1 MQGMSRRDVMG
12 RALALAAALRV
23 RVASAATGHPPR
35 DGAAAPSMLL
45 AREAAAG
52 QSPVG
57 YRVSEKLDGVRAQ
70 WDGRV
75 LRFRGGG
82 VVPAPGWF
90 TAGLPAVALDGELW
104 LGRGRFEALTA
115 IVRDRQ
121 PDDAGWRQVRYG
133 VFELPGAPGPFAERA
148 ARIAQVVRQAGA
160 GPLMVVE
167 QWELPDTAALQAR
180 LASVVAQGGEGLMLH
195 RADAPYVTGR
205 SEVLLKLKPLQDAE
219 AVVVGHVAGKGR
231 FAGQLGALRVRTP
244 QGQEFALGTGFS
256 NAQRASPPPPGAVV
270 TYTYRG
276 TTARGLP
283 RFASFLR
290 VAGP

>member
-1 MQGMSRRDVMG
+1 MSRRDVVG
-12 RALALAAALRV
+12 RALALAAAAGV
-23 RVASAATGHPPR
+23 RVAGAATVRPSG
-35 DGAAAPSMLL
+35 DGVAAPSMLL
-45 AREAAAG
+45 AREAAVG

-70 WDGRV
+70 WDGRE

-90 TAGLPAVALDGELW
+90 TAGLPSVALDGELW

-148 ARIAQVVRQAGA
+148 ARMAQLVSQAEP
-160 GPLMVVE
+160 GPLMAVE
-167 QWELPDTAALQAR
+167 QWELLDAAALQAR

-205 SEVLLKLKPLQDAE
+205 SEVLLKLKPLQDGE

-231 FAGQLGALRVRTP
+231 FVGQLGALRVRTP
-244 QGQEFALGTGFS
+244 QGREFALGTGFS
-256 NAQRASPPPPGAVV
+256 DAQRASPPPRGTVV

>member
-1 MQGMSRRDVMG
+1 
-12 RALALAAALRV
+12 
-23 RVASAATGHPPR
+23 
-35 DGAAAPSMLL
+35 MLL

-52 QSPVG
+52 QSPAG

-90 TAGLPAVALDGELW
+90 TAGLPAEALDGELW

-148 ARIAQVVRQAGA
+148 ARIERLISQAEP
-160 GPLMVVE
+160 GPLMAVE
-167 QWELPDTAALQAR
+167 QWELPDPAALQVR
-180 LASVVAQGGEGLMLH
+180 LDSVVAQGGEGLMLH
-195 RADAPYVTGR
+195 RADAVYVTGR
-205 SEVLLKLKPLQDAE
+205 SEVLLKLKPLQDAD
-219 AVVVGHVAGKGR
+219 AVVLGHVAGKGR
-231 FAGQLGALRVRTP
+231 LAGRLGALRVRTP
-244 QGQEFALGTGFS
+244 LGQEFALGTGFS
-256 NAQRASPPPPGAVV
+256 DAQRASPPSPGTVV

>member
-1 MQGMSRRDVMG
+1 MSRRDVVG
-12 RALALAAALRV
+12 RALALAAALGV
-23 RVASAATGHPPR
+23 RAA
-35 DGAAAPSMLL
+35 GAAAEPPPGVAAPAMLL

-57 YRVSEKLDGVRAQ
+57 YRVSEKLDGIRAQ

-82 VVPAPGWF
+82 LVPAPAWF
-90 TAGLPAVALDGELW
+90 TAGLPPVALDGELW

-148 ARIAQVVRQAGA
+148 ARIERLVGHAGP
-160 GPLMVVE
+160 GPLMAVA
-167 QWELPDTAALQAR
+167 QWELPDPAALQAR
-180 LASVVAQGGEGLMLH
+180 LASVVVQGGEGLMLH

-205 SEVLLKLKPLQDAE
+205 SEVLLKLKPLQDGE

-231 FAGQLGALRVRTP
+231 FVGQLGALRVRTP
-244 QGQEFALGTGFS
+244 QGREFALGTGFS
-256 NAQRASPPPPGAVV
+256 DAQRASPPPPGTVV

>member
-1 MQGMSRRDVMG
+1 MQGMSRRDVVG
-12 RALALAAALRV
+12 RALALAAAAGV
-23 RVASAATGHPPR
+23 RVAGAAAVRRSG

-70 WDGRV
+70 WDGRE

-82 VVPAPGWF
+82 VVPAPSWF
-90 TAGLPAVALDGELW
+90 TAGLPSVALDGELW

-133 VFELPGAPGPFAERA
+133 VFELPGAPGPFTERA
-148 ARIAQVVRQAGA
+148 ARMAQLVSQTGP
-160 GPLMVVE
+160 GPLMAVE
-167 QWELPDTAALQAR
+167 QWELLDAAALQDR

-205 SEVLLKLKPLQDAE
+205 SEVLLKLKPLQDGE
-219 AVVVGHVAGKGR
+219 AVVIGHVAGKGR
-231 FAGQLGALRVRTP
+231 FVGQLGALRVRTP
-244 QGQEFALGTGFS
+244 QGREFALGTGFS
-256 NAQRASPPPPGAVV
+256 DAQRASPPPQGTVV

-290 VAGP
+290 MAGP